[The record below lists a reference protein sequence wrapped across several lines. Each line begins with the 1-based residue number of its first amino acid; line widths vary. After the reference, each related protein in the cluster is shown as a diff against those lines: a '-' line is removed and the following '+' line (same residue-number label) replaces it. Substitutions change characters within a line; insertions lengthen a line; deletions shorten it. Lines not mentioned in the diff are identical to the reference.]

1 MTDPFWSPA
10 AVQLY
15 LCVRFKCFIDCVLFF
30 NQNIRQLIET
40 L

>member
-1 MTDPFWSPA
+1 MNNLLCSPA
-10 AVQLY
+10 EAHCYLY
-15 LCVRFKCFIDCVLFF
+15 VRFKCFIDCVLFS

>member
-1 MTDPFWSPA
+1 MNDLLCFPA
-10 AVQLY
+10 EARFY
-15 LCVRFKCFIDCVLFF
+15 LRVRSKCFIDHVLFS

>member
-1 MTDPFWSPA
+1 MNDPFWSPA
-10 AVQLY
+10 AVQFY
-15 LCVRFKCFIDCVLFF
+15 LRVRFKRFIDCVLFS